1 VKSSPLSISTH
12 NNLVLVFTNT
22 HYKPSLCCLEL
33 IFAGSPIH
41 PSVGAQLVSEQSSS
55 LRDKLPEEMD
65 PKGKGIIINDK
76 EKETQH

>member
-41 PSVGAQLVSEQSSS
+41 PPLGALKPSSMQYNQSNTFLQYHSSS
-55 LRDKLPEEMD
+55 
-65 PKGKGIIINDK
+65 
-76 EKETQH
+76 